1 MRITLAYLDA
11 GSVSVALTAIA
22 GGAAGLA
29 VYVKSHV
36 RGLKRRVLRRPV
48 DATDVSTADV
58 SGADQ
63 G

>member
-1 MRITLAYLDA
+1 MRITFAYLDA

-36 RGLKRRVLRRPV
+36 RGIKRRILRRPV
-48 DATDVSTADV
+48 DVTDASVVDV
-58 SGADQ
+58 SGTDQ